1 MTEKTRYKA
10 CTAGEETLKRFI
22 AKRKE
27 ALRLCDEE
35 ARKRYAA
42 SAKEIHHQTQSE
54 NEPLGGQVAHGSRKV
69 L

>member
-1 MTEKTRYKA
+1 MYMKVMNFNP
-10 CTAGEETLKRFI
+10 CVAGEETLKRFI

-42 SAKEIHHQTQSE
+42 SAKEMRHQAQSE
-54 NEPLGGQVAHGSRKV
+54 AEPLGRRPISWQ